1 MLMAVQRLKKL
12 IGRHIP
18 VSIVAVALLA
28 VTNLH
33 ASETVRYDE
42 AKLKAVMQRYIE
54 ANMPWSKGDLR
65 IVYPVKPSALD
76 IPGDR
81 ITHEVVTKLN
91 DGYIGDGLFAIR
103 FYNRGYLVREE
114 PVRLVME
121 VAREVVVSD
130 KVLNR
135 DRIVKIDDVHLAKKW
150 FKQIPLNVLSELG
163 EVVGKRMSMSIRPNV
178 EITRNML
185 KEPIMVKRGKMVKI
199 VLDTGPMQIAALGLS
214 EEDGMQG
221 AVIRVKNISSRK
233 TIYARVLGESL
244 VGVEF

>member
-1 MLMAVQRLKKL
+1 MAVYSLKKW
-12 IGRHIP
+12 IGWHIP
-18 VSIVAVALLA
+18 ALIVAA
-28 VTNLH
+28 VLFAGTNLQ

-42 AKLKAVMQRYIE
+42 GKIKAIMQSHIE
-54 ANMPWSKGDLR
+54 ANMPWPKGELR
-65 IVYPVKPSALD
+65 IVYPMKLNALD
-76 IPGDR
+76 ITGDR

-91 DGYIGDGLFAIR
+91 DGFIGDGLFAIR
-103 FYNRGYLVREE
+103 FYNRGYLIREE
-114 PVRLVME
+114 PIRLVME
-121 VAREVVVSD
+121 VAREVVVSE

-135 DRIVKIDDVHLAKKW
+135 DRIIKIEDVQLVKKW
-150 FKQIPLNVLSELG
+150 FKQIPLNVVSELG
-163 EVVGKRMSMSIRPNV
+163 EVVGKRMGMSIRPNV

-185 KEPIMVKRGKMVKI
+185 KEPVMVKRGKMVKI

-221 AVIRVKNISSRK
+221 SIIRVKNISSRK

>member
-1 MLMAVQRLKKL
+1 MAVCSHKKW
-12 IGRHIP
+12 IGGYIP
-18 VSIVAVALLA
+18 ALIVAVALLTG
-28 VTNLH
+28 TNLQ

-42 AKLKAVMQRYIE
+42 GKLKAIMQSHIE
-54 ANMPWSKGDLR
+54 ARMPWSKGDLR
-65 IVYPVKPSALD
+65 IVYPIKLNALE

-91 DGYIGDGLFAIR
+91 DGFIGDGLFAIR
-103 FYNRGYLVREE
+103 FYNRGGLVREE
-114 PVRLVME
+114 PVRLIME

-135 DRIVKIDDVHLAKKW
+135 DRIVKMEDVRLVRKW
-150 FKQIPLNVLSELG
+150 FKQIPLNTVSELG
-163 EVVGKRMSMSIRPNV
+163 DVVGKRMSMSIRPNA

-221 AVIRVKNISSRK
+221 AVIRVKNMSSRK